1 MDESFKKID
10 NAIKKALGYSPYD
23 NPIDDFFAWGH
34 KIEDKLNAPI
44 IFKKKKKEVDIPE
57 PVSVDYVDSDAGKE
71 SQYE

>member
-1 MDESFKKID
+1 MDDSFKKID
-10 NAIKKALGYSPYD
+10 DTIKKVLGYSPYD
-23 NPIDDFFAWGH
+23 NPMDDFFAWGH

>member
-10 NAIKKALGYSPYD
+10 NAIKKVLGYSPYD
-23 NPIDDFFAWGH
+23 NPMDDFFAWGH

-44 IFKKKKKEVDIPE
+44 TFKKKKKEVDIPE